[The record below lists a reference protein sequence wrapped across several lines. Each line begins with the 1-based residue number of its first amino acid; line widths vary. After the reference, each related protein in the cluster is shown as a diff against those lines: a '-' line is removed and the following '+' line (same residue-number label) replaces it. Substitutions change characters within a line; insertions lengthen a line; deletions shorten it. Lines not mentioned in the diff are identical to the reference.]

1 MSEELLMRRL
11 KSGERLSRV
20 GEKWYQEKR
29 PTITAGNEEEDKRRN
44 EVIDRVRKQLF
55 ARASAELLSRRDPE
69 SKKQIIEL
77 IRELVEQEGADLP
90 RLKRGLLVTEL
101 STDVWGYGPIQP
113 FIEDDTVTEIM
124 VNRFDQVYIERNGK
138 VIKTD
143 VRFRNDEHVKN
154 VIQKIVGPLGRRVDE
169 SMPMVDAR
177 LPDGS
182 RVNAVI
188 PPLAIDG
195 SNITIRKFGRRLN
208 IDDLIQ
214 NGTASEET
222 FEFLR
227 MAVRG
232 KLNILISGGTGSG
245 KTTLL
250 NVLSSFIPDE
260 ERIVTIEDAAEL
272 RLQQEHVVRLEAR
285 PPNIEGKGEIPI
297 RTLVKN
303 ALRMR
308 PDRIVVGECRG
319 GEALDMLQ
327 AMNTGHDGSMTT
339 LHANS
344 PRDAVARLEVMVL
357 LAGQELPHR
366 AIREQVA
373 SAVDLIVQIARLR
386 DGTRRITHI
395 SEVVGLNSDGS
406 VDVRDIY
413 EFRITGE
420 SEGRIIGGLVRTGY
434 HPAFLPKLAW
444 QGIHADKFFEGGEG

>member
-1 MSEELLMRRL
+1 MRRL
-11 KSGERLSRV
+11 KAGELLSRSR
-20 GEKWYQEKR
+20 GRWDEEKSPVIASGSE
-29 PTITAGNEEEDKRRN
+29 EEEDKRRN
-44 EVIDRVRKQLF
+44 EIIERVRKQLF
-55 ARASAELLSRRDPE
+55 IRAGAELLSRRDRE
-69 SKKQIIEL
+69 SKRQITEL
-77 IRELVEQEGADLP
+77 IQELVEQEGADLP
-90 RLKRGLLVTEL
+90 RLKRGMLVTEL

-113 FIEDDTVTEIM
+113 FIEDETITEIM
-124 VNRFDQVYIERNGK
+124 VNRFDQVYIERDGK
-138 VIKTD
+138 LVKTD

-195 SNITIRKFGRRLN
+195 SNITIRKFGRRLSIN
-208 IDDLIQ
+208 DLIQ
-214 NGTASEET
+214 NGTAAEEI

-250 NVLSSFIPDE
+250 NVLSSFIPNE

-285 PPNIEGKGEIPI
+285 PPNIEGRGEIPI
-297 RTLVKN
+297 RSLVKN

-344 PRDAVARLEVMVL
+344 PKDAISRLEVMVL

-366 AIREQVA
+366 AIREQIA
-373 SAVDLIVQIARLR
+373 SAVDLVVQIARLR

-395 SEVVGLNSDGS
+395 SEVVGLNNDGG
-406 VDVRDIY
+406 VDVKDIY
-413 EFRITGE
+413 EFKITGE
-420 SEGRIIGGLVRTGY
+420 DEGRVIGGLVRTGY
-434 HPAFLPKLAW
+434 RPAFLPKLAW
-444 QGIHADKFFEGGEG
+444 QGIHADKFFEGE